1 MVVFDCDGNTPPD
14 DPAKPTGRRKKQE
27 ADNKAVLALMDA
39 TGVDAF
45 PADTLWRDN
54 LVAWPTEIGDVVEA
68 EIGTAEL
75 DRIKDEVRAT
85 RGIDLPNMEKN
96 SLFIGYVMVQAWS
109 EGKKS
114 KTLEKLCD
122 RILRFAVTAAT
133 TKTAA
138 PVAVEEPVPV

>member
-1 MVVFDCDGNTPPD
+1 MG
-14 DPAKPTGRRKKQE
+14 
-27 ADNKAVLALMDA
+27 A

-45 PADTLWRDN
+45 PADTLWRDD
-54 LVAWPTEIGDVVEA
+54 LVAWPTEIGNVVET
-68 EIGTAEL
+68 EIGTTNL

-96 SLFIGYVMVQAWS
+96 SLFIGYVMAQAWS

-122 RILRFAVTAAT
+122 QVLRFAATAST
-133 TKTAA
+133 TKIAD
-138 PVAVEEPVPV
+138 PAVC